1 MSKVGIKELAT
12 ILAKKRKLDSE
23 AALAFVESFFD
34 VLCDSLRDEKMVK
47 VKGLGTFKVVPVSA
61 RKSVDVNTGE
71 SIEISGRDKISF
83 TPDTTLRDLVNR
95 PFAQFETVMVNEGVD
110 FTAIDEAANLS
121 QSEADVDEPETAAH
135 GVEPLPV
142 ETQSQV
148 NPEVEEPKTVAE
160 PQTPQIDE
168 AIEGAAQAVE
178 EAEEVGEESSESQEA
193 TPACQ
198 PEKEDAKVE
207 NIETVPEPVE
217 VPAVEAVEPTP
228 MPVTVVDDSAQML
241 SEVLR
246 KQNEQLSEANDLLR
260 EQLEHSHHLMRLIG
274 IAVVVVLLLVI
285 GGGYYMFTNF
295 SSFARLANT
304 ATTPQVAVVA
314 NPLSTAKDTVPVK
327 VVEQQPAVEVQHK
340 DTTKHVAAKEK
351 DKPAAEPQPMT
362 EYNNDARVR
371 TGAYNIIGVK
381 TTVKVRAGQTLASI
395 SKYYLGPGME
405 CYVEAINGT
414 REVKEGQMIKIP
426 ELKIKRR

>member
-121 QSEADVDEPETAAH
+121 QSETDVEEPETAAH
-135 GVEPLPV
+135 SVEPLPV

-148 NPEVEEPKTVAE
+148 NPEVEDPKTVAE
-160 PQTPQIDE
+160 PQTSQIDE

-193 TPACQ
+193 APACQ
-198 PEKEDAKVE
+198 PEKEETKVE
-207 NIETVPEPVE
+207 NIETVPEPVD

-285 GGGYYMFTNF
+285 GGGYYIFTNF
-295 SSFARLANT
+295 SPFARLTNT

-314 NPLSTAKDTVPVK
+314 NPQSTAKDT
-327 VVEQQPAVEVQHK
+327 VEQQPAVEVLHK
-340 DTTKHVAAKEK
+340 DTTKHVAAKKE

>member
-1 MSKVGIKELAT
+1 
-12 ILAKKRKLDSE
+12 
-23 AALAFVESFFD
+23 
-34 VLCDSLRDEKMVK
+34 
-47 VKGLGTFKVVPVSA
+47 
-61 RKSVDVNTGE
+61 
-71 SIEISGRDKISF
+71 
-83 TPDTTLRDLVNR
+83 
-95 PFAQFETVMVNEGVD
+95 
-110 FTAIDEAANLS
+110 
-121 QSEADVDEPETAAH
+121 
-135 GVEPLPV
+135 
-142 ETQSQV
+142 
-148 NPEVEEPKTVAE
+148 
-160 PQTPQIDE
+160 
-168 AIEGAAQAVE
+168 
-178 EAEEVGEESSESQEA
+178 
-193 TPACQ
+193 
-198 PEKEDAKVE
+198 
-207 NIETVPEPVE
+207 
-217 VPAVEAVEPTP
+217 
-228 MPVTVVDDSAQML
+228 MPVTVVDDSAKML

-295 SSFARLANT
+295 SSFARLVDT

-314 NPLSTAKDTVPVK
+314 KPQPTVKDTVPVK
-327 VVEQQPAVEVQHK
+327 VAEQKPAVEVQHK
-340 DTTKHVAAKEK
+340 DTTKHVAVKEEN
-351 DKPAAEPQPMT
+351 KPAAEPQPMT

>member
-23 AALAFVESFFD
+23 AALAFVENFFD

-121 QSEADVDEPETAAH
+121 QSETDVEEPETAAH
-135 GVEPLPV
+135 SVEPLPV

-148 NPEVEEPKTVAE
+148 NPEAEEPKTVAE

-178 EAEEVGEESSESQEA
+178 EAEEVGEECTESQEA

-198 PEKEDAKVE
+198 PEKEDAKTE

-228 MPVTVVDDSAQML
+228 MPVTVVDDSAKML

-274 IAVVVVLLLVI
+274 IAVVVVLLLVL
-285 GGGYYMFTNF
+285 GGGYYIFTNF
-295 SSFARLANT
+295 SSFARLVNT

-314 NPLSTAKDTVPVK
+314 KSQPTVKDTVPVK
-327 VVEQQPAVEVQHK
+327 VAEQKPAVEEQHK
-340 DTTKHVAAKEK
+340 DTTKHVAAKEE

>member
-23 AALAFVESFFD
+23 ASLAFVESFFD

-121 QSEADVDEPETAAH
+121 QSEADVDEPETASH
-135 GVEPLPV
+135 SVEPLPV

-148 NPEVEEPKTVAE
+148 NSEVEEPKTVAE

-168 AIEGAAQAVE
+168 AIEAAEQAVE
-178 EAEEVGEESSESQEA
+178 EAEEVGEDSSESQEDA
-193 TPACQ
+193 AACQ
-198 PEKEDAKVE
+198 PEKEDTKAE

-217 VPAVEAVEPTP
+217 APAVEAVEPMP
-228 MPVTVVDDSAQML
+228 MPVGVVDDSAKML

-274 IAVVVVLLLVI
+274 IAVLVVLLLVI
-285 GGGYYMFTNF
+285 GGGYYIFTNF
-295 SSFARLANT
+295 SSFARLVNT
-304 ATTPQVAVVA
+304 APTPQVAVVA
-314 NPLSTAKDTVPVK
+314 NPQSTAKDTVPVK
-327 VVEQQPAVEVQHK
+327 VAGQQPAVEEQHK
-340 DTTKHVAAKEK
+340 DTTKHVAAKEEN
-351 DKPAAEPQPMT
+351 KPAAEPQPMT

-371 TGAYNIIGVK
+371 TGAYYIIGVK

>member
-23 AALAFVESFFD
+23 AVLAFVESFFD

-121 QSEADVDEPETAAH
+121 QSETDVEEPETAAH
-135 GVEPLPV
+135 SVEPLPV

-148 NPEVEEPKTVAE
+148 NPEAEEPKTVAE

-193 TPACQ
+193 APACQ
-198 PEKEDAKVE
+198 PEKEDAKAE

-228 MPVTVVDDSAQML
+228 MPVTGVDDSAKML

-260 EQLEHSHHLMRLIG
+260 EQLERSHHLMRLIG
-274 IAVVVVLLLVI
+274 IAVVVVLLLVL
-285 GGGYYMFTNF
+285 GGGYYIFTNF

-314 NPLSTAKDTVPVK
+314 NPQSTAKDTVPVK
-327 VVEQQPAVEVQHK
+327 VVEQQPAVDVLHK
-340 DTTKHVAAKEK
+340 DTTKHVAAKKE
-351 DKPAAEPQPMT
+351 DKSAAEPQPMT

>member
-23 AALAFVESFFD
+23 AVLAFVESFFD

-121 QSEADVDEPETAAH
+121 QSEADVDEPETASH
-135 GVEPLPV
+135 SVEPLPV

-148 NPEVEEPKTVAE
+148 NHEVEEPKTVAE

-168 AIEGAAQAVE
+168 VIEGAEQVVE
-178 EAEEVGEESSESQEA
+178 ETEEVGEESSESQEDVS
-193 TPACQ
+193 ACQ
-198 PEKEDAKVE
+198 PEKEETKAE

-228 MPVTVVDDSAQML
+228 MPVTMVDDSAKML

-295 SSFARLANT
+295 SSFARLVDT

-314 NPLSTAKDTVPVK
+314 KPQPTVKDTVPVK
-327 VVEQQPAVEVQHK
+327 VAEQKPAVEVQHK
-340 DTTKHVAAKEK
+340 DTTKHVAVKEEN
-351 DKPAAEPQPMT
+351 KPAAEPQPMT

-371 TGAYNIIGVK
+371 TGAYYIIGVK

>member
-121 QSEADVDEPETAAH
+121 QSETDVEEPETAAH
-135 GVEPLPV
+135 SVEPLPV

-168 AIEGAAQAVE
+168 AIEGAEQAVE

-193 TPACQ
+193 APACQ
-198 PEKEDAKVE
+198 PEKEDAKAE

-217 VPAVEAVEPTP
+217 VSAVEAVEPTP
-228 MPVTVVDDSAQML
+228 MPVTVVDDSAKML

-260 EQLEHSHHLMRLIG
+260 EQLERSHHLMRLIG

-285 GGGYYMFTNF
+285 GGGYYIFTNF

-314 NPLSTAKDTVPVK
+314 NPQSTAKDTVPVK
-327 VVEQQPAVEVQHK
+327 VPERQPAVEVQHK
-340 DTTKHVAAKEK
+340 DTTKHVAAKEE